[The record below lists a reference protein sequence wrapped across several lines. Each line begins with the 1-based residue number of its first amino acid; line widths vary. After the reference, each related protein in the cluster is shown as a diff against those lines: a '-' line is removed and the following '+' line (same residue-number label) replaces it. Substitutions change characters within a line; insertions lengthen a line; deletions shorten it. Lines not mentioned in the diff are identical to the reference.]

1 MKKTI
6 MEQWQAAKS
15 VERETIL
22 FFGCGDFYELF
33 FDDAK
38 IAARVL
44 GLTLTSRD
52 KRGDNPIP
60 MAGFPRHQI
69 SGYLLNL
76 AQQGYCV
83 AVCEAWPPAGKP

>member
-1 MKKTI
+1 MNKTI
-6 MEQWQAAKS
+6 IEQYQAAKS
-15 VERETIL
+15 VERNTIL

-44 GLTLTSRD
+44 GLTLTTRD
-52 KRGDNPIP
+52 KRDDNPVP

-69 SGYLLNL
+69 SGYLLKL
-76 AQQGYCV
+76 AQHGYSV
-83 AVCEAWPPAGKP
+83 TICEAS